1 MSNYGVAVFAPV
13 HSKQRLFAPRRA
25 RAAVGRIGTY
35 VGRLSSLIKVLYSL
49 TDLPI
54 GRLGRITLTYNIK
67 ISRRRVVVRRK
78 QRGERAKKA
87 PNPPNVE
94 LSHII
99 NRLSPYCVRCFT
111 PTILPENITVVTGC
125 FSCRNIIK
133 NDLDD
138 TVYRYRLQRS
148 TMHKC

>member
-54 GRLGRITLTYNIK
+54 GRLGRIILTYNIK
-67 ISRRRVVVRRK
+67 IRRSRVVVSRK
-78 QRGERAKKA
+78 QRGERAEKA

-94 LSHII
+94 LSPYYQSV
-99 NRLSPYCVRCFT
+99 RSVLCAMLSSHDPPCDI
-111 PTILPENITVVTGC
+111 TIVTGC
-125 FSCRNIIK
+125 FSCRDINEH
-133 NDLDD
+133 DLDD
-138 TVYRYRLQRS
+138 TQY
-148 TMHKC
+148 